1 MLASEAMMRLTH
13 IYREAYNEK
22 PMQKVKRKLKEEP
35 LVPLG
40 ETRFPVVLPALRR
53 LTTKQQESV

>member
-1 MLASEAMMRLTH
+1 MS
-13 IYREAYNEK
+13 YREAYNEK
-22 PMQKVKRKLKEEP
+22 PMHKIKRKLKEEP

-40 ETRFPVVLPALRR
+40 ETQFPSVLLALRQ